1 MTSDRPYRQ
10 GLSLETAKAEIKR
23 CAGTQF
29 DPDVVDIFLSLPDS
43 TWAELRANAS
53 QPFRLA
59 YLKSF

>member
-1 MTSDRPYRQ
+1 MTSDRPYRR
-10 GLSLETAKAEIKR
+10 GLSLETAKNEIQR

-29 DPDVVDIFLSLPDS
+29 DPAVVEVFLRLPDS
-43 TWAELRANAS
+43 TWSELRANAS